1 MLEATVTGKLSGFD
15 MWLLSGAGE
24 FSSLLLLF
32 DLSGAFTTTKQEK
45 NLVHLAEKILI

>member
-15 MWLLSGAGE
+15 MWLLSDAGE

-32 DLSGAFTTTKQEK
+32 DLSGAFTTFLEVFGDFVSSTG
-45 NLVHLAEKILI
+45 